1 MCCRGRL
8 NVPYIVDNF
17 RMKKIKNISV
27 IGDGGWGTTLAIL
40 LSKKG
45 YNVALWSAFP
55 DYVKILRVKRVNTKF
70 LPGIRI
76 PSSINITSSLDDAI
90 DNKELVVLAVPS
102 QYMRSIVSRLT
113 VHRKTDKI
121 FVSVTKGIEN
131 KTLLRMSELIH
142 ELLGDVRFCVLSGPT
157 IAHEV
162 AQGIPA
168 TIVASSQILSLA
180 KEVQAV
186 FMTDRFRVYT
196 NNDVAGV
203 ELGGSLKNIIAIAAG
218 ISDALSFGTN
228 AKAALLTRGLV
239 EMARLGRALGARG
252 ETFYG
257 LSGLGDLA
265 TTCIS
270 PFSRNRQFGE
280 AIGKGKALKDALKM
294 SEMVVEGVATTESA
308 HELSKKCRVE
318 MPITAE
324 IYKVLYEKKDPRIAV
339 HDLMTRSPKRESFC

>member
-1 MCCRGRL
+1 
-8 NVPYIVDNF
+8 
-17 RMKKIKNISV
+17 MKKINNISI

-45 YNVALWSAFP
+45 YGVTLWGAFP
-55 DYVKILRVKRVNTKF
+55 DYVKVLKSKRVNTKF

-76 PSSINITSSLDDAI
+76 PQSINITSSLDDAL
-90 DNKELVVLAVPS
+90 DNKELIVLAVPS

-113 VHRKTDKI
+113 VYRKTDKI

-142 ELLGDVRFCVLSGPT
+142 EVLGDVRLAVFSGPT

-162 AQGIPA
+162 AQGIPT
-168 TIVASSQILSLA
+168 TIVASSEDPSLA
-180 KEVQAV
+180 KEVQAI

-196 NNDVAGV
+196 SNDVPGV

-239 EMARLGRALGARG
+239 EMARLGVALSAKR

-257 LSGLGDLA
+257 LSGLGDLT

-270 PFSRNRQFGE
+270 PFSRNRHFGE
-280 AIGKGKALKDALKM
+280 QIGKGKTLKEALSE

-308 HELSKKCRVE
+308 HELARKNKVE

-324 IYKVLYEKKDPRIAV
+324 IYRVLYEKKDPRIAV
-339 HDLMTRSPKRESFC
+339 HDLMTRSPKEEGFY

>member
-1 MCCRGRL
+1 MQ
-8 NVPYIVDNF
+8 
-17 RMKKIKNISV
+17 KINNISI

-45 YNVALWSAFP
+45 YGVTLWGAFP
-55 DYVKILRVKRVNTKF
+55 DYVKVLKSKRVNTKF

-76 PSSINITSSLDDAI
+76 PQSINITSSLDDAL
-90 DNKELVVLAVPS
+90 DNKELIVLAVPS

-113 VHRKTDKI
+113 VYRKTDKI

-142 ELLGDVRFCVLSGPT
+142 EVLGDVRLAVFSGPT

-162 AQGIPA
+162 AQGIPT
-168 TIVASSQILSLA
+168 TIVASSEDPSLA
-180 KEVQAV
+180 KEVQAI

-196 NNDVAGV
+196 SNDVPGV

-239 EMARLGRALGARG
+239 EMARLGVALSAKR

-257 LSGLGDLA
+257 LSGLGDLT

-270 PFSRNRQFGE
+270 PFSRNRHFGE
-280 AIGKGKALKDALKM
+280 QMGKGKTLKEALSE

-308 HELSKKCRVE
+308 HELARKNKVE

-324 IYKVLYEKKDPRIAV
+324 IYRVLYEKKDPRIAV
-339 HDLMTRSPKRESFC
+339 HDLMTRSPKEESFY